1 MSKLKDSRKT
11 QSSFRSLLFAG
22 AMIFALNLTGCGGG
36 GGGDSVSNTQ
46 SPPSPP
52 PPVAF
57 VPSITLFAGA
67 LGGAG
72 NLDGLPGRLD
82 MPISVAVDANN
93 SIYVGDY
100 NNCNIRKLSSSGLSV
115 YMGGQSCLSYVA
127 DGSISPSTFVSSPYP
142 QRIVS
147 DRAGTIYLVKPNA
160 PIQRIAADGSVSPS
174 PIYVY
179 YENRVAIDPDGT
191 VFQVE
196 PSGGVVYK
204 SDQAGNRRI
213 LVSGLG
219 TGSSLSKSTLGIAL
233 GGDGSIYI
241 ADADQQIIRK
251 ITPLGLMTTLAGTG
265 TPGSIDGTASSA
277 DFNSP
282 TGIAVDSS
290 GNVYVGDQSNYTIR
304 KITPS
309 GVVSTLAGSSGQK
322 GAADGKGATARF
334 LDVGEITIDRA
345 DSIIVVDKGN
355 SAIRRV
361 SADGVVTTIAGV
373 LPSRGS
379 QDGSLPTSRF
389 FSPSGLARDIA
400 GNIYL
405 GDTDNFIVRKI
416 SGTGEVSTFAGKAG
430 LSGKEDGFAASARFA
445 SPQSIAT
452 DQQGNVYVADYS
464 RIRKISAAGEVKLLA
479 DAGSAIYG
487 GTFGQYSLAV
497 PRFIRSL
504 AVDSQSQLYA
514 IERLGGQLGKV
525 SASGSF
531 TPIGFTPIGCAPSC
545 VPLSVTGDSLGNLFV
560 GSNGTITKIGADGT
574 AKLVAGGVSGSSS
587 QLLGWKDG
595 IGSDARFSGRIDAL
609 AVDNNGNIFVCDTG
623 NHTIRKITPSGVVT
637 TIAGKSGIAGTTLGP
652 LPGLLNA
659 PRGIVIDNAGNLY
672 VTTEDAVVKI
682 TLS

>member
-1 MSKLKDSRKT
+1 MSKLKETGSA
-11 QSSFRSLLFAG
+11 QYSFRRLLFAG
-22 AMIFALNLTGCGGG
+22 AMLFALNLTGCGGG
-36 GGGDSVSNTQ
+36 GGGDSASNTQ
-46 SPPSPP
+46 SPPPPP

-72 NLDGLPGRLD
+72 NLDGLTGRLD
-82 MPISVAVDANN
+82 TPISVAVDATNN
-93 SIYVGDY
+93 IYVGDY

-115 YMGGQSCLSYVA
+115 YMGGQSCLSYAA

-147 DRAGTIYLVKPNA
+147 DRAGTMYLVKPNA
-160 PIQRIAADGSVSPS
+160 PIQRVAADGSVSPS

-219 TGSSLSKSTLGIAL
+219 TGNSLSKSTLGIAL

-265 TPGSIDGTASSA
+265 TLGSADGSVSSA
-277 DFNSP
+277 QFNAP
-282 TGIAVDSS
+282 TGIAVDNS
-290 GNVYVGDQSNYTIR
+290 GVVYIGDQMNHTIR
-304 KITPS
+304 KITPD
-309 GVVSTLAGSSGQK
+309 GIVSTLAGGAGLK
-322 GAADGKGATARF
+322 GAADGKGAVARF
-334 LDVGEITIDRA
+334 WDVSEITIDRTGA
-345 DSIIVVDKGN
+345 VIIADKGN
-355 SAIRRV
+355 SAVRRL
-361 SADGVVTTIAGV
+361 SSDGVVTTIAGV

-379 QDGSLPTSRF
+379 QDGPLLTSRF
-389 FSPSGLARDIA
+389 FSPSGLARDTA
-400 GNIYL
+400 GNLYL

-416 SGTGEVSTFAGKAG
+416 SGTSEVSTFAGKAG
-430 LSGKEDGFAASARFA
+430 LSGKDNGSGASARFA
-445 SPQSIAT
+445 SPQSMAT

-464 RIRKISAAGEVKLLA
+464 RIRKVSSASEVTLLA
-479 DAGSAIYG
+479 DAGSRIYG

-497 PRFIRSL
+497 PRFIQSL
-504 AVDSQSQLYA
+504 AVDSRSQLYA
-514 IERLGGQLGKV
+514 IERLDGQLGKV
-525 SASGSF
+525 SAGGSF

-560 GSNGTITKIGADGT
+560 GSNGTITKIGTDGT
-574 AKLVAGGVSGSSS
+574 ATFVAGGVKDSSS
-587 QLLGWKDG
+587 VISGWRDG
-595 IGSDARFSGRIDAL
+595 IGADARFSGRIDAL

-623 NHTIRKITPSGVVT
+623 NHTIRKITPSGVVN
-637 TIAGKSGIAGTTLGP
+637 TIAGKAGMAGTTLGP

-659 PRGIVIDNAGNLY
+659 PKGIVIDNAGNLY

>member
-1 MSKLKDSRKT
+1 MSKLKNVAIT
-11 QSSFRSLLFAG
+11 QDSFRRLLFAT

-36 GGGDSVSNTQ
+36 GGGDSASNTQ
-46 SPPSPP
+46 SPPLPP

-72 NLDGLPGRLD
+72 NLDGITGRLD
-82 MPISVAVDANN
+82 TPISVAVDATNN
-93 SIYVGDY
+93 IYVGDY

-115 YMGGQSCLSYVA
+115 YMGGQSCLSYAA
-127 DGSISPSTFVSSPYP
+127 DGSTSPSTFVSSPYP

-160 PIQRIAADGSVSPS
+160 PIQKIAADGSLKPS
-174 PIYVY
+174 PIYVDT
-179 YENRVAIDPDGT
+179 ENRVAIDPDGT
-191 VFQVE
+191 VFQVA

-204 SDQAGNRRI
+204 SDQAGNRTI

-219 TGSSLSKSTLGIAL
+219 TGNSSSKSTLGIAL

-265 TPGSIDGTASSA
+265 TLGALDGTTANA
-277 DFNSP
+277 QFNAP
-282 TGIAVDSS
+282 TGIAVDA
-290 GNVYVGDQSNYTIR
+290 GGMVYIGDQMNHTIR
-304 KITPS
+304 KITPD
-309 GVVSTLAGSSGQK
+309 GIVSTLAGSAGLK
-322 GAADGKGATARF
+322 GAADGKGAAARF
-334 LDVGEITIDRA
+334 WDVSEITIDRA
-345 DSIIVVDKGN
+345 GAVIVVDKGN
-355 SAIRRV
+355 SAIRRI
-361 SADGVVTTIAGV
+361 SADGAVTTIAGV
-373 LPSRGS
+373 LPNRGS
-379 QDGSLPTSRF
+379 QDGALLTSRF
-389 FSPSGLARDIA
+389 FSPSGLARDTA

-416 SGTGEVSTFAGKAG
+416 SGTSEVSTFAGKAG
-430 LSGKEDGFAASARFA
+430 LNGKDDGFGASARFSA
-445 SPQSIAT
+445 PQSMAT

-464 RIRKISAAGEVKLLA
+464 RIRKVSFAGEVTLLA

-497 PRFIRSL
+497 PRFIQSL
-504 AVDSQSQLYA
+504 AVDSRSQLYA
-514 IERLGGQLGKV
+514 IERLGVQLGKV

-531 TPIGFTPIGCAPSC
+531 TPIGCGPSC
-545 VPLSVTGDSLGNLFV
+545 NPLSVAGDSLGNVFV
-560 GSNGTITKIGADGT
+560 ASYGTITKIGADGT
-574 AKLVAGGVSGSSS
+574 ATVVAGGAKDPASP
-587 QLLGWKDG
+587 LLGWKDG
-595 IGSDARFSGRIDAL
+595 TGADARFSGRIDAL
-609 AVDNNGNIFVCDTG
+609 AIDNNGNIFVCDTG

-637 TIAGKSGIAGTTLGP
+637 TIAGKAGIAGTTLGP

-659 PRGIVIDNAGNLY
+659 PKGIVIDNAGNLY